1 MGGSRLS
8 SFVFGDYLRVWQRN
22 EVGGTVMPEELIVS
36 KRADAFARW
45 GVAPGP
51 GVWPTVLRILFVV
64 DGRIDTSSCP
74 HCFGLGDVLETLRDP
89 SFAWWVKF
97 KVQVV
102 RRDPA
107 KLILAGCDHDMDTNY
122 NQPDDPPPKF
132 ATTSFTFN
140 EQDFSLDDWDQV
152 WFFGDYPANLSDDIG
167 DPNFDFYPLG
177 NEELKLLAEW
187 MDRGGGVFA
196 AGDHWNLGAAM
207 CSRIPRVRTM
217 RKWTPQQGVP
227 TFDGDTRNQ
236 TLQPGLTG
244 NQDALEGDTFPQP
257 IELVYKSRV
266 TSILARPLTSHP
278 LLSTPTGVID
288 YFPDHMHEGEVIEDD
303 QVELDSPLN
312 IPDYEG
318 VEYPYVEPQSSTGS
332 ARVVSGAE
340 PLRPRPR
347 PHVMAYGRT
356 TNKRPVDTASTGV
369 GGQAFAQR
377 ADVLQSTVRFGL
389 VSAYDG
395 DRVGIGRVV
404 VDSTWH
410 HWFSFNLHGFKSAN
424 TPPYALMQ
432 AYYRNVGLWLANRAQ
447 RQSLL
452 LAATWGIV
460 VSDPMAFPQAPR
472 RTVWAAGAR
481 AVGVIARTVSEPML
495 LDFVASFFTGRAEEI
510 FGVPAGVNPA
520 DPYAESA
527 ATDLAVRS
535 IVGGIASS
543 LIKPAFDYLQAEGK
557 PRRLLDPD
565 AIARHAAEGVKQG
578 HTALINAVES
588 SAAASRAIVGQLEDA
603 FQPPL
608 QESIP
613 VELIELRIVAERLQ
627 LPEATDPALADGR
640 LTFTAR
646 VALSGSVS
654 TYAVVKEIE
663 VPSFQPAGAVIDLDR
678 VLYEGLVQTGESLTV
693 EILAGEAGRERVA
706 SERIRFSE
714 TIAGN
719 PSNWT
724 GAHVPGLNQPWRLWY
739 RIEKPGAASLGE

>member
-1 MGGSRLS
+1 MQRGGMS
-8 SFVFGDYLRVWQRN
+8 
-22 EVGGTVMPEELIVS
+22 EELIVS
-36 KRADAFARW
+36 KRDDAFARW

-51 GVWPTVLRILFVV
+51 AVWPTVLHILFVV

-74 HCFGLGDVLETLRDP
+74 ACFGLGDVLETLRDP
-89 SFAWWVKF
+89 SFAWWVRF

-102 RRDPA
+102 RRDLA
-107 KLILAGCDHDMDTNY
+107 KLILANCSDHDLDTNY
-122 NQPDDPPPKF
+122 NQPGDPPPKF
-132 ATTSFTFN
+132 ATTCFTFTEPN
-140 EQDFSLDDWDQV
+140 FSLDDWDQV
-152 WFFGDYPANLSDDIG
+152 WFFGDYPANLSDNID
-167 DPNFDFYPLG
+167 DPHFDFHPLE

-207 CSRIPRVRTM
+207 CSHIPRVRTM

-227 TFDGDTRNQ
+227 TIDGDTSNQ
-236 TLQPGLTG
+236 TLQPRGTD
-244 NQDALEGDTFPQP
+244 NQNALEGDTIPQP
-257 IELVYKSRV
+257 IELVYKSRL
-266 TSILARPLTSHP
+266 TSILVRPLTSHP

-288 YFPDHMHEGEVIEDD
+288 HFPDHMHEGEVIEDD

-318 VEYPYVEPQSSTGS
+318 VEYPYVEPQSSAASG
-332 ARVVSGAE
+332 RVVSGAE

-347 PHVMAYGRT
+347 PHVIAYGRT
-356 TNKRPVDTASTGV
+356 TNMKDVLTAPTPVGS
-369 GGQAFAQR
+369 QAFAQR

-410 HWFSFNLHGFKSAN
+410 HWFSFNLHGFKSDNN
-424 TPPYALMQ
+424 TTQYALMQ

-452 LAATWGIV
+452 LAATWGTV

-472 RTVWAAGAR
+472 RTAWAVGER

-565 AIARHAAEGVKQG
+565 AIARHAAQGVKQG
-578 HTALINAVES
+578 HTALVNAIES
-588 SAAASRAIVGQLEDA
+588 SAAASRAIVGRLEDA

-646 VALSGSVS
+646 VALAGSVS
-654 TYAVVKEIE
+654 THAVVKEIE

-678 VLYEGLVQTGESLTV
+678 VLYEGVVQTGESLTV
-693 EILAGEAGRERVA
+693 EILTGEARRERVA

-714 TIAGN
+714 TIVGN

-724 GAHVPGLNQPWRLWY
+724 GAHAPGLNQPWRLWY
-739 RIEKPGAASLGE
+739 RIEKLGDTSLGE